1 LIASSNLVGCI
12 TGMSDDLLLF
22 GGQLLSQAR
31 QGGLDDPGLEH
42 HPRCLT
48 KAVEFSAIMKLGGID
63 SVGGERSVNDGTS
76 STLMIGEHVL
86 TSVSHAAGTSVLE
99 FSVENFSNNAPAE
112 ISLVG
117 VHALYDFDL
126 II

>member
-1 LIASSNLVGCI
+1 MPA
-12 TGMSDDLLLF
+12 F
-22 GGQLLSQAR
+22 
-31 QGGLDDPGLEH
+31 
-42 HPRCLT
+42 
-48 KAVEFSAIMKLGGID
+48 MKLDGID

>member
-1 LIASSNLVGCI
+1 MPA
-12 TGMSDDLLLF
+12 F
-22 GGQLLSQAR
+22 
-31 QGGLDDPGLEH
+31 
-42 HPRCLT
+42 
-48 KAVEFSAIMKLGGID
+48 MKLDGID

-112 ISLVG
+112 F
-117 VHALYDFDL
+117 H
-126 II
+126 